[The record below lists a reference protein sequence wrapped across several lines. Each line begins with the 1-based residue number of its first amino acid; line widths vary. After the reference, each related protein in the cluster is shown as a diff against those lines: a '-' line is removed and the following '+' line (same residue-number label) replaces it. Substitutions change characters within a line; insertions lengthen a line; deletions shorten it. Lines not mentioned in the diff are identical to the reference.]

1 VRRTEDGER
10 LAAAQPDRLV
20 PVLLDV
26 TSPEQIRGAV
36 ETITGLVG
44 ERGLDGLVN
53 NAGIAIG
60 GPLEFVSAESLRQQ
74 FAVNV
79 IGLHA
84 VTTAFLP
91 LIRRARRVGGPG
103 VGRIVHVGSVSG
115 RIAQPFIGPYSAS
128 KHAVEALADAL
139 RVELAPEG
147 IHVAVI
153 EPGQVRTPI
162 WEKGLASSAGMLDSI
177 PAEGRERYG
186 LRIRVFRWILERAPS
201 RGCRLRGWLR
211 RSVTR
216 SWLPSHERV
225 TCSASTPGSG
235 CCCVVGF
242 RTGSWTLWCSPRSG
256 GWNGGFGEA
265 PIRRRPGAC
274 SPLRLPGPV
283 SGFSGR

>member
-1 VRRTEDGER
+1 MRRTEDGER

-162 WEKGLASSAGMLDSI
+162 WDKGLASSAALIDSM
-177 PAEGRERYG
+177 PPDGRERYG
-186 LRIRVFRWILERAPS
+186 RRIQVFRWILERAPS
-201 RGCRLRGWLR
+201 RGMPPERVATAIRHALTAAEPRTRYLLGFDARVRLLLR
-211 RSVTR
+211 RC
-216 SWLPSHERV
+216 LPDRLMDSLVLATIRGLERRV
-225 TCSASTPGSG
+225 
-235 CCCVVGF
+235 
-242 RTGSWTLWCSPRSG
+242 R
-256 GWNGGFGEA
+256 
-265 PIRRRPGAC
+265 
-274 SPLRLPGPV
+274 
-283 SGFSGR
+283 